1 VFEEIAAFFDKH
13 LGKYIRRQLRHSCG
27 GGLHVPR
34 QNASYDVF
42 ESPAGTL
49 KSVTLMPFTGS
60 DATDFGGLLSIV
72 NTKAVAATAKATLNS
87 FNLRMIVAPGQ
98 RAAAAHLAGKSNTS
112 ADRKGMWQTTHPGDA
127 VQSACHTL
135 TAPARA

>member
-1 VFEEIAAFFDKH
+1 VFEEIAALFDKH
-13 LGKYIRRQLRHSCG
+13 LGKRHPPVTPPLRWC
-27 GGLHVPR
+27 GLHALR

-49 KSVTLMPFTGS
+49 KSNAPMPFTGS

-87 FNLRMIVAPGQ
+87 FNLRMIVVPGQ
-98 RAAAAHLAGKSNTS
+98 
-112 ADRKGMWQTTHPGDA
+112 
-127 VQSACHTL
+127 
-135 TAPARA
+135 

>member
-1 VFEEIAAFFDKH
+1 MLMTNLLH
-13 LGKYIRRQLRHSCG
+13 LRRKSAPNRARRLASPRCDRTRHADVDTTKLGDTFVLNAMLDNVLCHETDRQLRHSCG
-27 GGLHVPR
+27 GGLHALR

-49 KSVTLMPFTGS
+49 KSDALMPFTGS

-87 FNLRMIVAPGQ
+87 FNLRIIVAPGQ
-98 RAAAAHLAGKSNTS
+98 
-112 ADRKGMWQTTHPGDA
+112 
-127 VQSACHTL
+127 
-135 TAPARA
+135 